1 MNYNKKTNDLL
12 KIIKKYN
19 FQYPK
24 INLMDK
30 SFFINLYNELKY
42 IYDNLNNTPISY
54 IHIENNIKLENN
66 NFMTKEVNYLCK
78 KLKYGYILEKN
89 NDTIHFFTNKKIN
102 KVIPSKIKKIFQLIE
117 ILKTLFKRNNFS
129 QKITVYDL
137 NIKKKLPLKN
147 EIIGPNHCNSGL
159 TEVHLD
165 KNGDIILYRNEE
177 LLKVCIHELMH
188 SNLIDSALIF
198 SDISKKFT
206 NNFCFTYS
214 VLLNEAYT
222 ECIAVIIHLM
232 YIHII
237 NNGKKN
243 IQSINQMFNNEIKY
257 SIYNVS
263 KILDF
268 YEIYSINEIIKI
280 NNNCKKYFQQ
290 KTNVFSYYFLK
301 LILFIK
307 IDDLNNLLLKY
318 TKNYKINNN
327 IFLTK
332 IYNLLKNNI
341 SIIDIVKIKIKENEL
356 ENNNSLCLTLYEIK

>member
-24 INLMDK
+24 INLMEK
-30 SFFINLYNELKY
+30 SFFINLYNELKN
-42 IYDNLNNTPISY
+42 IYDNLNNNPISY

-177 LLKVCIHELMH
+177 LLKVCIHELIH

-198 SDISKKFT
+198 SDISKTFT
-206 NNFCFTYS
+206 NNFCFRYS